1 MNFNVEKYYPTEVY
15 KRNNLESYLC
25 IIRKRLIK
33 KTPEEIIRQA
43 FITYLII
50 EKKVPADLIE
60 VEICLSKRN
69 KAERKR
75 ADIIVYGDNEKSKV
89 ILVVECK
96 KNSLNIID
104 RNIDQ
109 VRYYDQT
116 FNSNCVVITNG
127 RDFQTFKKFNEE
139 YKQLSIIPS
148 FKELRN
154 NHSLK
159 NTVIEFE
166 PYSRHTLADL
176 QKTSTHKYFTEWGHI
191 GQDTPNE
198 YLIFIS
204 NLIDF
209 LFDKETTFEGL
220 KFNGLVIQK
229 DLGIVYDSFGNGA
242 GGSWEGEYKKLL
254 ITDKLKN
261 NYTIGIA
268 ILAKAKFKDHPT
280 FGNSKGN
287 TCLIVSIDDFEK
299 SHNSLQL
306 NLDKSLKFNGNKV
319 EIFHDGNLTNAH
331 KGKMKVSKVIDF
343 IKKNA
348 NYMTLN
354 DKILLGT
361 LNNEKLIEHTDE
373 NAKIFI
379 QNLITYAV
387 LRDELRRQNK

>member
-1 MNFNVEKYYPTEVY
+1 M
-15 KRNNLESYLC
+15 
-25 IIRKRLIK
+25 
-33 KTPEEIIRQA
+33 
-43 FITYLII
+43 
-50 EKKVPADLIE
+50 
-60 VEICLSKRN
+60 
-69 KAERKR
+69 
-75 ADIIVYGDNEKSKV
+75 
-89 ILVVECK
+89 
-96 KNSLNIID
+96 
-104 RNIDQ
+104 
-109 VRYYDQT
+109 
-116 FNSNCVVITNG
+116 
-127 RDFQTFKKFNEE
+127 
-139 YKQLSIIPS
+139 
-148 FKELRN
+148 KEL
-154 NHSLK
+154 K
-159 NTVIEFE
+159 
-166 PYSRHTLADL
+166 
-176 QKTSTHKYFTEWGHI
+176 
-191 GQDTPNE
+191 
-198 YLIFIS
+198 
-204 NLIDF
+204 
-209 LFDKETTFEGL
+209 
-220 KFNGLVIQK
+220 
-229 DLGIVYDSFGNGA
+229 
-242 GGSWEGEYKKLL
+242 